1 MARLYGLQMYVI
13 IFNKRQPCIKKIC
26 IFAITMET
34 KRQQKISKL
43 IQKELSEI
51 FQREIK
57 TQGNIMITVTKVNV
71 TSDMSYARVYLS
83 VFGPDKETKTAV
95 VKEVNTMGKSIRGKL
110 GDRIKLQVRVIPE
123 LQFFEDDSLDY
134 IENIDNLLKS

>member
-1 MARLYGLQMYVI
+1 
-13 IFNKRQPCIKKIC
+13 
-26 IFAITMET
+26 MET

-71 TSDMSYARVYLS
+71 TTDMSYARVYLS
-83 VFGPDKETKTAV
+83 VFGPDHEAKAAV
-95 VKEVNTMGKSIRGKL
+95 VKEVNCMSRNIRGML
-110 GDRIKLQVRVIPE
+110 GERIRFQLRVIPE

-134 IENIDNLLKS
+134 IENIDTLLKS

>member
-1 MARLYGLQMYVI
+1 MR
-13 IFNKRQPCIKKIC
+13 KRHRRIKKIC
-26 IFAITMET
+26 NFAFDMET

-43 IQKELSEI
+43 IQRELSEI

-71 TSDMSYARVYLS
+71 TTDLSYARVYLS
-83 VFGPDKETKTAV
+83 VFGPDKEAKADV
-95 VKEVNTMGKSIRGKL
+95 VKEVNAMTRNIRYML
-110 GDRIKLQVRVIPE
+110 GERIRLQIRVIPE

>member
-1 MARLYGLQMYVI
+1 
-13 IFNKRQPCIKKIC
+13 
-26 IFAITMET
+26 MET

-51 FQREIK
+51 FRKDIK

-71 TSDMSYARVYLS
+71 TTDLSYARVYLS
-83 VFGPDKETKTAV
+83 IFGPLQENKSLV
-95 VKEVNTMGKSIRGKL
+95 VKEVNETSRNIRRLL
-110 GDRIKLQVRVIPE
+110 GDRIRFQIRIIPE

-134 IENIDNLLKS
+134 IENIDNLLKQ

>member
-1 MARLYGLQMYVI
+1 
-13 IFNKRQPCIKKIC
+13 
-26 IFAITMET
+26 MET

-43 IQKELSEI
+43 IQKELGEI

-57 TQGNIMITVTKVNV
+57 TNGNVMITVTKVNV
-71 TSDMSYARVYLS
+71 TSDMSYARIYLS
-83 VFGPDKETKTAV
+83 IFGPSHEAKTGV
-95 VKEVNTMGKSIRGKL
+95 VKEVNAMSRHLRGLL
-110 GDRIKLQVRVIPE
+110 GSRVGQQLRVIPE

>member
-1 MARLYGLQMYVI
+1 
-13 IFNKRQPCIKKIC
+13 
-26 IFAITMET
+26 MET
-34 KRQQKISKL
+34 KRQQKIAKL

-57 TQGNIMITVTKVNV
+57 SQGSIMITVTKVNV

-83 VFGPDKETKTAV
+83 VFAPDREAKTGV
-95 VKEVNTMGKSIRGKL
+95 VKEVNAMSRNIRGML
-110 GDRIKLQVRVIPE
+110 GDRIRFQIRVIPE

-134 IENIDNLLKS
+134 IENIDNLLRS

>member
-1 MARLYGLQMYVI
+1 
-13 IFNKRQPCIKKIC
+13 
-26 IFAITMET
+26 MET

-57 TQGNIMITVTKVNV
+57 TRNGLMITVTKVNV
-71 TSDMSYARVYLS
+71 TTDLSYARVYLS
-83 VFGPDKETKTAV
+83 IFGPNREAKGDV
-95 VKEVNTMGKSIRGKL
+95 VKEVNEMGRNIRRLL
-110 GDRIKLQVRVIPE
+110 GERIRFQIRVIPE

>member
-1 MARLYGLQMYVI
+1 
-13 IFNKRQPCIKKIC
+13 
-26 IFAITMET
+26 MET
-34 KRQQKISKL
+34 KRQQKIAKL

-57 TQGNIMITVTKVNV
+57 PQGGIMITVTKVNV

-83 VFGPDKETKTAV
+83 VFAPDREAKTAV
-95 VKEVNTMGKSIRGKL
+95 VKEVNAMSRNIRGML
-110 GDRIKLQVRVIPE
+110 GDRIRFQIRVIPE

>member
-1 MARLYGLQMYVI
+1 
-13 IFNKRQPCIKKIC
+13 
-26 IFAITMET
+26 MET

-51 FQREIK
+51 FQQDIK

-71 TSDMSYARVYLS
+71 TTDLSYARVYLS
-83 VFGPDKETKTAV
+83 IFGPSQEIKPKI
-95 VKEVNTMGKSIRGKL
+95 VKEVNETSRNLRRLL
-110 GDRIKLQVRVIPE
+110 GDRIRYQIRVIPE

-134 IENIDNLLKS
+134 IENINNLLRQ

>member
-1 MARLYGLQMYVI
+1 
-13 IFNKRQPCIKKIC
+13 
-26 IFAITMET
+26 MET

-57 TQGNIMITVTKVNV
+57 SQGNIMITVTKVNV

-83 VFGPDKETKTAV
+83 VFGPDREAKTSV
-95 VKEVNTMGKSIRGKL
+95 VKEVNAMSKNIRGLL
-110 GDRIKLQVRVIPE
+110 GDRIRFQIRVIPD

>member
-1 MARLYGLQMYVI
+1 
-13 IFNKRQPCIKKIC
+13 
-26 IFAITMET
+26 MET

-51 FQREIK
+51 FRREIK
-57 TQGNIMITVTKVNV
+57 TKGNIMITVTKVNV
-71 TSDMSYARVYLS
+71 TSDMSYARVHLS
-83 VFGPDKETKTAV
+83 VFGTDRDAKTNV
-95 VKEVNTMGKSIRGKL
+95 VKEVNTKSRSIRGML
-110 GDRIKLQVRVIPE
+110 GERVRFQMRVIPE

>member
-1 MARLYGLQMYVI
+1 
-13 IFNKRQPCIKKIC
+13 
-26 IFAITMET
+26 MET

-57 TQGNIMITVTKVNV
+57 TQGGIMITVTKVNV
-71 TSDMSYARVYLS
+71 TSDLSYARVYLS
-83 VFGPDKETKTAV
+83 IFGTNREAKSKV
-95 VKEVNTMGKSIRGKL
+95 VKEVNEMGRNIRRLL
-110 GDRIKLQVRVIPE
+110 GERIRFQIRVIPE

>member
-1 MARLYGLQMYVI
+1 LI
-13 IFNKRQPCIKKIC
+13 CKINKYYKQTDFRIKKIYN
-26 IFAITMET
+26 FAISMET

-51 FQREIK
+51 FQRDIK
-57 TQGNIMITVTKVNV
+57 SQGNIMITVTKVNV

-83 VFGPDKETKTAV
+83 VFGPDREAKTNV
-95 VKEVNTMGKSIRGKL
+95 VKEVNAMSKNIRGLL
-110 GDRIKLQVRVIPE
+110 GDRIRFQIRVIPE

>member
-1 MARLYGLQMYVI
+1 
-13 IFNKRQPCIKKIC
+13 
-26 IFAITMET
+26 MET
-34 KRQQKISKL
+34 KRQQKIAKL

-83 VFGPDKETKTAV
+83 VFGPDREAKTAV
-95 VKEVNTMGKSIRGKL
+95 VKEVNAMTKALRGKL
-110 GDRIKLQVRVIPE
+110 GDRIKMQVRVIPE